1 MRGAQG
7 GLIRRMVLATGVLLL
22 FVGGAFGTLLVS
34 NGENR
39 ETTRLSRQS
48 HELFAVADEV
58 HRHTVD
64 LQAAQQAYTLSGDS
78 VFLERWQAAQT
89 ALLAA
94 NARLDGLAAT
104 DAQRRETAQV
114 TQTSTAYVQEYS
126 RPALEA
132 ARRGDPRVRSAQTL
146 LEGDQRIQQLRAD
159 LDELRHAERDVISAR
174 DQRTETMAN
183 REMLAILAGL
193 TGSAVVIALVGG
205 YQTRLLVQPIR
216 RAAAMA
222 DRLAGG
228 DLATR
233 MPETG
238 KAEIGRLERSFNV
251 MAEFLQHSHAELG
264 QFVETQTALRRVAT
278 LVARGGSPS
287 EVLAAVVEELG
298 QLIDAGAARIVRF
311 EADGSGT
318 VVAAWGTPDLD
329 LPVGTR
335 VWLEGDNVTGLVRR
349 TGSAARMDSYE
360 GAAGPLAAYVRSR
373 GAQASVSAPIHVEGR
388 LWGAVTASTMGER
401 PLPPDADAR
410 LAESTDLIGT
420 AVANAQAHD
429 DLIASRAR
437 VVLAT
442 DQTRRRIERNL
453 HDGVQQ
459 RLLSL
464 GLDVRRI
471 QLTVPAQLPQLR
483 EELSA
488 VVAGLNGT
496 VDDVREISRGVHPA
510 ILTEG
515 GLRPAFKALARR
527 SAVPVELALDLSGRL
542 PEPVEVAAYYAV
554 AEALANAAK
563 HARASVVQVG
573 VAVRDG
579 HLEVSVSDDGA
590 GGADPGH
597 GSGLVGLTDRIE
609 ALGGTIDL
617 DSPTG
622 GGTRLRVRLP
632 VERD

>member
-1 MRGAQG
+1 
-7 GLIRRMVLATGVLLL
+7 MVLATCALLL
-22 FVGGAFGTLLVS
+22 FVGGAFGTLFVS
-34 NGENR
+34 IGEDR
-39 ETTRLSRQS
+39 ETSRLSRRS

-58 HRHTVD
+58 HRHVMD

-78 VFLERWQAAQT
+78 RFLDRWQAAQS

-94 NARLDGLAAT
+94 NAQLTRLAT
-104 DAQRRETAQV
+104 TVAQRRQVAQI
-114 TQTSTAYVQEYS
+114 THTSTAYVQEYS
-126 RPALEA
+126 RPALDA
-132 ARRGDPRVRSAQTL
+132 ALRGDPQPRSVATL
-146 LEGDQRIQQLRAD
+146 LDGERRVDQLRED
-159 LDELRHAERDVISAR
+159 LTEFRMSERDVIMAR
-174 DQRTETMAN
+174 DKHAETTGN
-183 REMLAILAGL
+183 REMTAILVGL
-193 TGSAVVIALVGG
+193 AGSAIIIALVGG

-216 RAAAMA
+216 RAATMA
-222 DRLAGG
+222 DRLARG
-228 DLATR
+228 DLGTR

-251 MAEFLQHSHAELG
+251 MGDSLQRSHDEVG
-264 QFVETQTALRRVAT
+264 QFAETQTALRRVAT

-298 QLIDAGAARIVRF
+298 QLMDAGAARIVRF
-311 EADGSGT
+311 KPDGTGT
-318 VVAAWGTPDLD
+318 VVAAWGTPDLA
-329 LPVGTR
+329 LPVGT
-335 VWLEGDNVTGLVRR
+335 VVQLHGDNVTGTVRR
-349 TGSAARMDSYE
+349 TSAAARMDSYE
-360 GAAGPLAAYVRSR
+360 GATGPLAAYVRSR
-373 GAQASVSAPIHVEGR
+373 GARASVSAPIHVEGR
-388 LWGAVTASTMGER
+388 LWGAVTVSTMGDR
-401 PLPPDADAR
+401 QMPPEAQAR
-410 LAESTDLIGT
+410 LAEATDLIGT
-420 AVANAQAHD
+420 AVANAQARD

-471 QLTVPAQLPQLR
+471 QLTVPPQLPQLR

-527 SAVPVELALDLSGRL
+527 SSVPVELDLDLPGRL
-542 PEPVEVAAYYAV
+542 PEPVEVAAYYTV
-554 AEALANAAK
+554 AEALANATK
-563 HARASVVQVG
+563 HARASVVRVRA
-573 VAVRDG
+573 AVRDG
-579 HLEVSVSDDGA
+579 HVEVSVSDDGA
-590 GGADPGH
+590 GGADPRR

-609 ALGGTIDL
+609 ALGGTIHL
-617 DSPTG
+617 ESPTG
-622 GGTRLRVRLP
+622 GGTHLDVRLP
-632 VERD
+632 VDRD